1 LKVHAAAR
9 YSEELAMGFGIIT
22 KGDTIG
28 VVVIAVLA
36 IILSFLPHLP
46 VTLPAVL
53 SLLSS

>member
-1 LKVHAAAR
+1 
-9 YSEELAMGFGIIT
+9 MGFGIIT